1 MKKSF
6 SISTLVLVIFS
17 LFVVSCSSSN
27 VASSDRNAK
36 TVDND
41 EVKTDN
47 LQNLTLADYLRRIPG
62 LQVQGSGQN
71 VSVTVRGSTSVS
83 ADNSPL
89 YVIDRNM
96 VGNDYSQVAAMV
108 DPNDIASV
116 NVLKDAA
123 STSSY
128 GLRGANGVVVIKTKK
143 N

>member
-6 SISTLVLVIFS
+6 SIPNVVLLIFTLLAVA
-17 LFVVSCSSSN
+17 CSSSN
-27 VASSDRNAK
+27 VASSDPGK
-36 TVDND
+36 EVDND
-41 EVKTDN
+41 EVKTEN

-62 LQVQGSGQN
+62 LQVKGSGQN
-71 VSVTVRGSTSVS
+71 VSVTVRGNTSVS

-89 YVIDRNM
+89 YVIDRNI
-96 VGNDYSQVAAMV
+96 VGTDYSQVAAMI

-143 N
+143 R

>member
-6 SISTLVLVIFS
+6 SISSLILVICS
-17 LFVVSCSSSN
+17 LFIISCSSSN
-27 VASSDRNAK
+27 VASNK
-36 TVDND
+36 TGKDVDND
-41 EVKTDN
+41 EVKTAN

-96 VGNDYSQVAAMV
+96 VGNDYAQVAAMI

>member
-1 MKKSF
+1 MKKSI
-6 SISTLVLVIFS
+6 SISSLVLIFCS
-17 LFVVSCSSSN
+17 LFVVACSSSN
-27 VASSDRNAK
+27 VARSNTGQD
-36 TVDND
+36 VDND
-41 EVKTDN
+41 EVKTEN

-96 VGNDYSQVAAMV
+96 VGNDYSQVASMV

-123 STSSY
+123 STSPY

>member
-6 SISTLVLVIFS
+6 SISSLILVICS
-17 LFVVSCSSSN
+17 LFVIACSSSN
-27 VASSDRNAK
+27 VASSDTGK
-36 TVDND
+36 DVDND
-41 EVKTDN
+41 EVKTAN

-96 VGNDYSQVAAMV
+96 VGNDYSQVAAMI

>member
-6 SISTLVLVIFS
+6 SISNLVLIVCS
-17 LFVVSCSSSN
+17 LFIISCSTSN
-27 VASSDRNAK
+27 VASSDDSK
-36 TVDND
+36 DVDND

-62 LQVQGSGQN
+62 IQVQGSGQN
-71 VSVTVRGSTSVS
+71 VNVTVRANTSVVGG
-83 ADNSPL
+83 NEPL
-89 YVIDRNM
+89 YVIDRNP
-96 VGNDYSQVAAMV
+96 VGTDYAQVASMI

-123 STSSY
+123 STQPY

-143 N
+143 R

>member
-27 VASSDRNAK
+27 VASSDRNTK